1 MGKDFYEREKTAA
14 AVYDQASEWLGMD
27 MRGLCFEENDRL
39 DRTEYTQ
46 AALAATCLA
55 MALTAREYGLKPDVT
70 AGLSLGE
77 YCALHTAGVMDL
89 KDVLLTVRRRGILM
103 EQAVPAG
110 QGGMAAVLGLS
121 AAQAEA
127 AADKL
132 EDVWIANY
140 NCPGQ
145 IVITGKAEAVRA
157 AAEPFSLAGAR
168 RVVPLNVS
176 GPFHSPMLR
185 EAGRKLA
192 DVLEPVELKAPKI
205 PYVTNVTADYVK
217 NTEEIKPLLA
227 EQISSPV
234 RWQQSMERL
243 LADGVDTFVEFGPG
257 RTLGGFMKKISKDL
271 KMYSV
276 QTLEDLERTLQELNR
291 SGQRRETV

>member
-14 AVYDQASEWLGMD
+14 AVYDQASEWLGLD
-27 MRGLCFEENDRL
+27 MRSLCFEENDRL

-46 AALAATCLA
+46 AALAATCLS

-157 AAEPFSLAGAR
+157 AVEPFSMAGAR

-192 DVLEPVELKAPKI
+192 DVLEPVELKAPKL

-217 NTEEIKPLLA
+217 NTEDIKPLLA

-257 RTLGGFMKKISKDL
+257 RTLGGFMKKISKDV

-276 QTLEDLERTLQELNR
+276 QTWEDLERTLQELDR